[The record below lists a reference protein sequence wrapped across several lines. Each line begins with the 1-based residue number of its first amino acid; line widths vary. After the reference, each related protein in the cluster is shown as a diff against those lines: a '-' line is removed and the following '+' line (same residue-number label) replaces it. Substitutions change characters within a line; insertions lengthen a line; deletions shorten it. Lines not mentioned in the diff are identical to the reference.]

1 MTMNQSLLFYGKS
14 ILFLG
19 AHPDDIELGCGAFIA
34 HIAKQSDIR
43 CVTLSDNQK
52 NSSLKNLVDE
62 HYRSMKIL
70 GVAEEKVILGK
81 FETRRFPQARQEI
94 LEFLFELNKK
104 LQPEIVFVHTRADLH
119 QDHATI
125 AEEALRAF
133 RGTSVFGYDVIRS
146 SHGFFPSFLIEVNEQ
161 DVDLKIKALAEYHTY
176 DNKYYFKPD
185 VTRATLIR
193 NGAIAERSY
202 AEAFDI
208 LRMIGTFGK
217 LIKE

>member
-1 MTMNQSLLFYGKS
+1 MNQSLLFYGKS

-34 HIAKQSDIR
+34 HIADRSDIR

-52 NSSLKNLVDE
+52 NPALKNLVEE
-62 HYRSMKIL
+62 HYRSMLTL
-70 GVAEEKVILGK
+70 GVPKEKIILGK

-94 LEFLFELNKK
+94 LEYLFELNKQ

-161 DVDLKIKALAEYHTY
+161 DVELKIKALAEYHTY

-193 NGAIAERSY
+193 NGAIAERNY

-217 LIKE
+217 LVP